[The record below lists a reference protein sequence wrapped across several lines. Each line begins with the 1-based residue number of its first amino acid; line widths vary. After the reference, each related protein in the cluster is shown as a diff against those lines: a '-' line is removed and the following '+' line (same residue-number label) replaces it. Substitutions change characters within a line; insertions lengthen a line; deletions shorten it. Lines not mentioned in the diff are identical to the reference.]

1 MYSLKLNAISLLS
14 ITFARF
20 FVRSATFPV
29 VPTLLCCWYVSISSK
44 ALAFF
49 LMHLLCHQSIH
60 HPWHF
65 ETLLC
70 GLHKHMWDLTLTFE
84 TLLTAFRVI
93 EYRRWFFI
101 SFACCRSNC
110 DEMSL
115 VGNVAF
121 ASIPLHISTS
131 TFFIVILK
139 KQIENEHEHENQK
152 KNSSG
157 RKEERQKNG
166 QNWCVCTIFIKEIL
180 IFTMM
185 K

>member
-1 MYSLKLNAISLLS
+1 MYSLKLNAIPLLS
-14 ITFARF
+14 ITFA
-20 FVRSATFPV
+20 
-29 VPTLLCCWYVSISSK
+29 LCDISSGARGADVAMLLICFNFIK
-44 ALAFF
+44 SLSIF

-84 TLLTAFRVI
+84 TSLTAFRVI

-110 DEMSL
+110 YEMSL

-131 TFFIVILK
+131 TFFYCHTK
-139 KQIENEHEHENQK
+139 KANRKWTWTWKPK
-152 KNSSG
+152 KTQQ
-157 RKEERQKNG
+157 REERREAKKLDK
-166 QNWCVCTIFIKEIL
+166 TDASALFL
-180 IFTMM
+180 
-185 K
+185 